1 VVTDV
6 FKLSN
11 YYPKSPEKG
20 PPVRHLP
27 TFVSFPFYVVCTA
40 PANHFSLL
48 GHHRRHR
55 SMMPGTFFTSPS
67 FTGTKP

>member
-1 VVTDV
+1 MVTDV

-20 PPVRHLP
+20 SPVRHLP

-40 PANHFSLL
+40 PANHFSLP

-55 SMMPGTFFTSPS
+55 SMMPGTFFLLS
-67 FTGTKP
+67 FLTGIKP